1 MIYPRRSGKWP
12 DLKEEAWFRRQK
24 KGREEYVLSAGSQ
37 QVDTILHITVGGAGP
52 NTRRSTERGQEMR
65 EREMV
70 IEQLAI
76 ETYGRENQI
85 EKAIEEMAE
94 LTVALKH
101 HKDNKI
107 TRDKVVTEIA
117 DVIIMMDQLRIIYG
131 VDVIDAEIKRK
142 LDRLS
147 SRLTGVRK

>member
-1 MIYPRRSGKWP
+1 
-12 DLKEEAWFRRQK
+12 
-24 KGREEYVLSAGSQ
+24 
-37 QVDTILHITVGGAGP
+37 
-52 NTRRSTERGQEMR
+52 MR